1 MREGVMKFYR
11 KGAAW
16 VRAHPK
22 ITSAIGVAAAAAGSY
37 YGVPPEYSQ
46 PALKFVCETLALCP
60 RL

>member
-1 MREGVMKFYR
+1 MTLLYGKA
-11 KGAAW
+11 AAW

-22 ITSAIGVAAAAAGSY
+22 ITATVGTLAAAGGAY